1 MLKVWNTI
9 FNVTAEVVHVVA
21 RIEPNAGDHL
31 NINKFTYCLVFA
43 GDVAA
48 NIAECLWDGSQPNML
63 QHLIPSSS
71 PYPYFAIT
79 ICCINRVIGHFE
91 GHHPASLGPEL
102 STFGELRE
110 LPHPHKVWVRA
121 SVDQTIWWQGN
132 GEDLSIVSEDWRG
145 TVVSGLRFRIREF
158 CGRRRR
164 GRGWELT
171 VVKWRGNRRVLEA
184 TRKSGTREAWWGVNE
199 VWERGFFSRM
209 ASQEVA
215 LRCCGCG
222 CGSKSKGCGGI
233 RWVGVVH
240 WSGRSLIFSSS
251 TPKERS
257 VVCLGG
263 YDLWMK
269 LVWCEVWWG
278 HELEGW

>member
-110 LPHPHKVWVRA
+110 LPHPHKVGVRA
-121 SVDQTIWWQGN
+121 SVDQAIWWEGN
-132 GEDLSIVSEDWRG
+132 GEDLAIVSEDRRG
-145 TVVSGLRFRIREF
+145 TVVSGLRVRIREF

-171 VVKWRGNRRVLEA
+171 TVVKRRVLEA
-184 TRKSGTREAWWGVNE
+184 ARKSGTREAWWGVNE

-233 RWVGVVH
+233 RWLGGVVH
-240 WSGRSLIFSSS
+240 WSSLLQHQNKDQWVF
-251 TPKERS
+251 
-257 VVCLGG
+257 LGG
-263 YDLWMK
+263 YDLSLK
-269 LVWCEVWWG
+269 LVWRG
-278 HELEGW
+278 YELEGW